1 MKELHD
7 RINRIINAEAFRR
20 ALEDEEIDF
29 IEFQCTWAE
38 LSKGSFDNLPAGYRR
53 AVLKGEEELLGA
65 GSLALA

>member
-29 IEFQCTWAE
+29 IEFNAR
-38 LSKGSFDNLPAGYRR
+38 GRN
-53 AVLKGEEELLGA
+53 
-65 GSLALA
+65 